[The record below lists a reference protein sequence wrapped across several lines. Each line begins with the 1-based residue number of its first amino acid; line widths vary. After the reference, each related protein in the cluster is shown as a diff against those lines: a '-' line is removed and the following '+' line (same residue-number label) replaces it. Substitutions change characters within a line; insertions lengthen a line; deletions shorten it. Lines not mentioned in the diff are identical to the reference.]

1 MSVINDRRGEDILL
15 SLIYPITVEEMSR
28 EQQSEF
34 AEASELQ
41 LEYMKSSGASVVSEA
56 LGDAK
61 VTYAQADGIVVGG
74 QSVCPAAVSK
84 LMKCGLLTRWI

>member
-1 MSVINDRRGEDILL
+1 MSVMNDRRGEDILL
-15 SLIYPITVEEMSR
+15 SLIYPITVEEMSPS
-28 EQQSEF
+28 QQSLF

-41 LEYMKSSGASVVSEA
+41 LEYIKNGGAAVKSEA

-61 VTYAQADGIVVGG
+61 VTYAQPLEVTLGG
-74 QSVCPAAVSK
+74 QAVCPAAVSK

>member
-1 MSVINDRRGEDILL
+1 MCVMNDRRGGDILL

-34 AEASELQ
+34 AEACEIQ
-41 LEYMKSSGASVVSEA
+41 LEYMKTGGAAVVSEA

-61 VTYAQADGIVVGG
+61 VTYAESGAITLGG
-74 QSVCPAAVSK
+74 QQICPAAVSK